1 MRVVV
6 IGSGLGGLS
15 AAAHLVRRGHQVT
28 VLERDAVPGG
38 RLGMLAGEGF
48 RIDTGPTVLV
58 YPQLLAETFA
68 AAGQEMAS
76 YLTLQPLDPSYRA
89 TFADGSELRVRHDPQ
104 AMTDA
109 IREFANAR
117 EAGAFN
123 EFREWLGELFAATLP
138 NLVDRNFDGPWDA
151 LRRWRGLVDVV
162 RLGGLGRVESKVA
175 SFFEDERLRRVFSY
189 HTLFGGVA
197 PGDALAVMSITTYLD
212 TVGGVYAPLGG
223 MHAIP
228 AALARAVVDAGG
240 TIRYGTPVTRILR
253 GGDNAVTGVELG
265 GSERLTADAVVCNAD
280 LPIAYNTL
288 LGGVDAP
295 RVARRGRYSPSCL
308 MWVAGVRGGPPDG
321 AVRLNIHFGD
331 QWDEAFKAIIKRGV
345 RMTDPSIMVSMQSIG
360 DPLAAPAGCSTVYAF
375 EPVPNLDGRVD
386 WARDG
391 DRLADD
397 LRRRVGLL
405 GYPTDAIVQRTYD
418 PLDWESVGLERGT
431 PFSLSHTVRQSGPF
445 RPNNVD
451 PRVPG
456 LVFAGASTVPG
467 VGVPFVL
474 LSGKLAARRVE
485 EYARATSVVRW

>member
-28 VLERDAVPGG
+28 VVEREAVPGG
-38 RLGMLAGEGF
+38 ALGVLAGEGF

-68 AAGQEMAS
+68 AAGHDMAS
-76 YLTLQPLDPSYRA
+76 YLTLEALDPSYRA
-89 TFADGSELRVRHDPQ
+89 TFADGSELRVHNDPA
-104 AMTDA
+104 AMTEE
-109 IREFANAR
+109 IRTFANAR

-123 EFREWLGELFAATLP
+123 EFREWLGELFAAALP

-151 LRRWRGLVDVV
+151 LRRWRGIVDVV
-162 RLGGLGRVESKVA
+162 RHGGLGRVETKVS

-212 TVGGVYAPLGG
+212 TVGGVYAPRGG

-228 AALARAVVDAGG
+228 AALARAIADAGG

-265 GSERLTADAVVCNAD
+265 GSERLAADAVVCNAD
-280 LPIAYNTL
+280 LPVAYNTL

-308 MWVAGVRGGPPDG
+308 MWVAGVRGGPPEG
-321 AVRLNIHFGD
+321 AARLNIHFGD
-331 QWDEAFKAIIKRGV
+331 QWDEAFTAIIKRGV

-397 LRRRVGLL
+397 LRRRVALL
-405 GYPTDAIVQRTYD
+405 GYPTDAVVARTYD
-418 PLDWESVGLERGT
+418 PLDWESLGLERGT

-456 LVFAGASTVPG
+456 LVFTGASTVPG

>member
-1 MRVVV
+1 
-6 IGSGLGGLS
+6 
-15 AAAHLVRRGHQVT
+15 
-28 VLERDAVPGG
+28 
-38 RLGMLAGEGF
+38 
-48 RIDTGPTVLV
+48 
-58 YPQLLAETFA
+58 
-68 AAGQEMAS
+68 
-76 YLTLQPLDPSYRA
+76 
-89 TFADGSELRVRHDPQ
+89 
-104 AMTDA
+104 
-109 IREFANAR
+109 
-117 EAGAFN
+117 
-123 EFREWLGELFAATLP
+123 
-138 NLVDRNFDGPWDA
+138 
-151 LRRWRGLVDVV
+151 
-162 RLGGLGRVESKVA
+162 
-175 SFFEDERLRRVFSY
+175 
-189 HTLFGGVA
+189 
-197 PGDALAVMSITTYLD
+197 MSITTYLD
-212 TVGGVYAPLGG
+212 TVGGVYAPRGG

-253 GGDNAVTGVELG
+253 GGDNAITGVELG
-265 GSERLTADAVVCNAD
+265 GSERLAADAVVCNAD
-280 LPIAYNTL
+280 LPVAYNTL
-288 LGGVDAP
+288 LGGVEAP

-308 MWVAGVRGGPPDG
+308 MWVAGVRGGPPEG
-321 AVRLNIHFGD
+321 AARLNLHFGD

-397 LRRRVGLL
+397 LRRRVALL
-405 GYPTDAIVQRTYD
+405 GYPTDAVVARTYD
-418 PLDWESVGLERGT
+418 PLDWESLGLERGT

-456 LVFAGASTVPG
+456 LVFTGASTVPG

>member
-6 IGSGLGGLS
+6 IGTGLGGLS
-15 AAAHLVRRGHQVT
+15 AAAHLVRRGHDVT
-28 VLERDAVPGG
+28 VIERDAVPGG
-38 RLGMLAGEGF
+38 RLGVLAGAGY

-68 AAGQEMAS
+68 AAGQDMAA
-76 YLTLQPLDPSYRA
+76 YLTIEPLDPSYRA
-89 TFADGSELRVRHDPQ
+89 TFADGSELRVRHDPA
-104 AMTDA
+104 AMTEE
-109 IREFANAR
+109 IRHFANAR

-123 EFREWLGELFAATLP
+123 EFREWLGELFAATMP
-138 NLVDRNFDGPWDA
+138 VLVDRNFDGPWDVV
-151 LRRWRGLVDVV
+151 RRWRGIVDVV
-162 RLGGLGRVESKVA
+162 RHGALGRVESKVA

-197 PGDALAVMSITTYLD
+197 PQDALAVMSITTYLD
-212 TVGGVYAPLGG
+212 TVGGVYAPRGG

-228 AALARAVVDAGG
+228 AALARAITDAGAS
-240 TIRYGTPVTRILR
+240 IRYGTPVTRILR
-253 GGDNAVTGVELG
+253 GGDNAVTGVEIG
-265 GSERLTADAVVCNAD
+265 GSERIAADAVVCNAD
-280 LPIAYNTL
+280 LPTAYNTL

-308 MWVAGVRGGPPDG
+308 TWVAGVRGAPP
-321 AVRLNIHFGD
+321 AEAARLNIHFGD
-331 QWDEAFKAIIKRGV
+331 QWDAAFKAIIKRGV

-360 DPLAAPAGCSTVYAF
+360 DPLAAPAGGSTVYAF

-397 LRRRVGLL
+397 LRRRVSLL
-405 GYPTDAIVQRTYD
+405 GYPTDAVIEKTFD
-418 PLDWESVGLERGT
+418 PLDWEALGLERGT

-456 LVFAGASTVPG
+456 VVFAGASTVPG